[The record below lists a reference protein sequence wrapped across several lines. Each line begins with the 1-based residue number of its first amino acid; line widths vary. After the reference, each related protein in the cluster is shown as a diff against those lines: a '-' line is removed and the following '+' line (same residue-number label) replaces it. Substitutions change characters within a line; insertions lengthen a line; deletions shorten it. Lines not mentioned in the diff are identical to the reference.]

1 MGSIPVTTRLKR
13 VSAIKKTTQ
22 TSGAIDPESGIVE
35 VGGSFQGEDIPSTT
49 EDVMGEKTDF
59 VAPKDKREKD
69 PEKWEKTRKGICDG
83 SIKGDKSKVNCDD
96 VVVEQ
101 KSVKGKKGDSG
112 DWEGTLKTG
121 TTGDVLSAYDARVQS
136 RTIKKQLK
144 DIRRSKIREA
154 KNKGIFTGDLR
165 KQYKAEENKA
175 RKVAFEKAY
184 KRGEAARASGRRS
197 GSSEVGTGQ
206 RNMLQSELGGVK
218 EQSKFLEDRARRG
231 YKQKGF
237 SFNTDEAIK
246 NSINNRKR

>member
-22 TSGAIDPESGIVE
+22 ALGAIDPESGTVE
-35 VGGSFQGEDIPSTT
+35 VGGSFQSEDTPSTT
-49 EDVMGEKTDF
+49 EDVMGYSGKQKKLTKEQ
-59 VAPKDKREKD
+59 AAWRDKQIKEL
-69 PEKWEKTRKGICDG
+69 G
-83 SIKGDKSKVNCDD
+83 SAQAYRDKYKIGKET
-96 VVVEQ
+96 VVGQ

-112 DWEGTLKTG
+112 DWKGTLKTG
-121 TTGDVLSAYDARVQS
+121 TTGDVLDAYDARIQS
-136 RTIKKQLK
+136 RTIKKQLR

-165 KQYKAEENKA
+165 KQYKAEENRA
-175 RKVAFEKAY
+175 RREAFEKAY
-184 KRGEAARASGRRS
+184 KRGEAARASGRRPSSS
-197 GSSEVGTGQ
+197 GVDTGQ
-206 RNMLQSELGGVK
+206 RDMLQHELGGVK

-237 SFNTDEAIK
+237 SFNTDEAMK

>member
-13 VSAIKKTTQ
+13 ISAIKKTTQ
-22 TSGAIDPESGIVE
+22 ALGAIDPESGTVE
-35 VGGSFQGEDIPSTT
+35 VGGSFQGKDTPPTT

-69 PEKWEKTRKGICDG
+69 PEKWEKKRKGICDG
-83 SIKGDKSKVNCDD
+83 SIKGDKSKVHCDD
-96 VVVEQ
+96 VVVGQ

-121 TTGDVLSAYDARVQS
+121 TTGDVLDAYDARVQS
-136 RTIKKQLK
+136 RIIKKQLR

-175 RKVAFEKAY
+175 RREAFEKAY
-184 KRGEAARASGRRS
+184 ERGEAARASGRRP
-197 GSSEVGTGQ
+197 GSSGVDTGQ
-206 RNMLQSELGGVK
+206 RDMLQYELGGVK
-218 EQSKFLEDRARRG
+218 EQSKFLEDRAKRG

-246 NSINNRKR
+246 NSINNRKK